1 MHLAKEFFMRLI
13 INCFLDPTGVSQTA
27 HIMFLLWNQV
37 DSKFQNKSGH
47 KDFGW
52 GIVNSN
58 HSIIVYKSRYLMFL
72 LLVVAA
78 ARFVTQSCLTPCDPM
93 GCSTPGFLVLHYLLE
108 FAQTHVQSMMPFNHL
123 ILCHSLLLMLS
134 VFPSIRVFS
143 NDFYCLNLHD
153 FIWKISR
160 CSFS

>member
-1 MHLAKEFFMRLI
+1 MRLI

-27 HIMFLLWNQV
+27 HSMFLLWNQV

-52 GIVNSN
+52 GIVDSN
-58 HSIIVYKSRYLMFL
+58 HRIIVYKSRHLMFFCL
-72 LLVVAA
+72 LLL
-78 ARFVTQSCLTPCDPM
+78 RQSCPTPCDLM

-108 FAQTHVQSMMPFNHL
+108 FAQTHVQSKMPFNHL
-123 ILCHSLLLMLS
+123 ILCHSLLLMPS
-134 VFPSIRVFS
+134 IFPSIRVFS
-143 NDFYCLNLHD
+143 NNFYCLDLHD

>member
-13 INCFLDPTGVSQTA
+13 INCFLDPTGVSRTA

-78 ARFVTQSCLTPCDPM
+78 VLVSSRSHVWLLATPWAAARQASLSFTIS
-93 GCSTPGFLVLHYLLE
+93 SSLLKLMSS
-108 FAQTHVQSMMPFNHL
+108 QW
-123 ILCHSLLLMLS
+123 CHSTILS
-134 VFPSIRVFS
+134 SVTPFSLCSQSFPASGSFPMT
-143 NDFYCLNLHD
+143 
-153 FIWKISR
+153 FIA
-160 CSFS
+160 